1 MATFTTISV
10 LGGSQTMPEW
20 MFGQEAGLESLRTKE
35 LESGDEGPILGESS
49 VKMPEKQADVGVDGA
64 DTEKESR
71 MIDMP
76 FDIFGDD

>member
-1 MATFTTISV
+1 
-10 LGGSQTMPEW
+10 
-20 MFGQEAGLESLRTKE
+20 MFGQEASLESLRTKE
-35 LESGDEGPILGESS
+35 LESGSEDSILEESD
-49 VKMPEKQADVGVDGA
+49 VKMPEEQEDVGLNEE